1 MTSTQRE
8 LRLNPFQAKVTGGGA
23 DYAQQCYSE
32 NNLGTTDCN
41 TYVKRR
47 LEPMI
52 TRDATCPFPGLCQSE
67 NTSLL
72 IDTGFLNS
80 HEDFGINAPPS
91 ERFTFRRVTHCAPL
105 STKGRKSYR
114 QATSDRLY
122 AQYHYGPFFQKNYTW
137 QYPDTALYEIQLLDY
152 HPGHPDYEIFYMA
165 SEYSNGT
172 RIATNYWDPIPELDR
187 KDADVEMYFL
197 SANRVLFA
205 ENTTDEWYKASR
217 PAYNI
222 SRISTEAT
230 LQVYLQDEVASPLAC
245 AHQEQFCN
253 PNLPKNQRCA
263 PLIGAAGVDAQI
275 NAEKLFPESAWPR
288 FEWIYR
294 ALVYR
299 AFRAPKIVKT
309 LGSRVLSSKY
319 ALFNSVQGPI
329 PDNQWQ
335 LDVENWHNATLALL
349 QDAFVSTARG
359 DHDPRWSQ
367 WFYDPPDEE
376 SKKLCK
382 SQKIRSNAYVSFNVF
397 GLFFIFC
404 LGGLIML
411 VSITVAP
418 IKMSVR
424 LWRKDNNRRAQK
436 DA

>member
-1 MTSTQRE
+1 MIIIQVIQTTKYCKPLEEVCS
-8 LRLNPFQAKVTGGGA
+8 AGHV
-23 DYAQQCYSE
+23 AQ
-32 NNLGTTDCN
+32 LT
-41 TYVKRR
+41 
-47 LEPMI
+47 
-52 TRDATCPFPGLCQSE
+52 
-67 NTSLL
+67 
-72 IDTGFLNS
+72 FLS
-80 HEDFGINAPPS
+80 
-91 ERFTFRRVTHCAPL
+91 
-105 STKGRKSYR
+105 
-114 QATSDRLY
+114 
-122 AQYHYGPFFQKNYTW
+122 
-137 QYPDTALYEIQLLDY
+137 
-152 HPGHPDYEIFYMA
+152 YMA

-172 RIATNYWDPIPELDR
+172 RIPTNYWDPIPELDR

-197 SANRVLFA
+197 SANRFLFA

-230 LQVYLQDEVASPLAC
+230 LQVYLQDEAASPLAC

-253 PNLPKNQRCA
+253 PNLPEDQRCA

-309 LGSRVLSSKY
+309 LGSRVLNSKY

-329 PDNQWQ
+329 PDGQWQ

-382 SQKIRSNAYVSFNVF
+382 SQVSLPDSVP
-397 GLFFIFC
+397 LAR
-404 LGGLIML
+404 
-411 VSITVAP
+411 TD
-418 IKMSVR
+418 MSVPF
-424 LWRKDNNRRAQK
+424 RKYAAMHMSRSTYSAFSSFSASVASSCSFQLPSHR
-436 DA
+436 